1 MSPPGSDGQLER
13 LLAEDAALVTLLE
26 LVRERMA
33 ADAAHDEGHLLRVA
47 RWTLRLAGDE
57 VDARLAVAAAL
68 LHDVVNVKK
77 TGPRRGAA
85 SERSADVAR
94 EVLPGLGFSPLEA
107 EAVAEAVRDHSFSRG
122 ATPTTALG
130 RALQDADRLE
140 ALGALGAFRCIAT
153 GVELGASFFHPED
166 PWATRRELDDAR
178 YSVDHFFAKLLR
190 LPDTMQTDAGR
201 QEARRRAAFMAAL
214 LSELGDELDAPPPPE
229 RLPAHARGDSERA
242 EPRPP
247 SSTPRAPGRRSE
259 A

>member
-1 MSPPGSDGQLER
+1 MSPPGSAGELEG
-13 LLAEDAALVTLLE
+13 LLAEDAGLAALFD
-26 LVRERMA
+26 LVQGRMA
-33 ADAAHDEGHLLRVA
+33 ADAAHDAGHLLRVA

-57 VDARLAVAAAL
+57 VDGRLAVAAAL

-77 TGPRRGAA
+77 SGAGRSGA
-85 SERSADVAR
+85 SERSAEVAR
-94 EVLPGLGFSPLEA
+94 EVLPGLGFSVSEV

-122 ATPTTALG
+122 ATPATTLG

-153 GVELGASFFHPED
+153 GVELGAAFFHPED

-201 QEARRRAAFMAAL
+201 REARRRAAFMGAL
-214 LSELGDELDAPPPPE
+214 LRQLGDELDAPPPPE
-229 RLPAHARGDSERA
+229 RLPTTERDDRDQADLPPAR
-242 EPRPP
+242 
-247 SSTPRAPGRRSE
+247 STVRAPGRGSG